1 MTFLGYSI
9 NKISVQLLTLIY
21 HKKNNLTMDNSKT
34 TNSDLNSKLLQFLR
48 IIGLVEGVSFLIIL
62 FVTMP
67 LKYIWEMTEPNKIV
81 GMAHGVLFIGY
92 CVLVVLVGFRFKW
105 KLLTIFWALLA
116 SIIPFGTFVAD
127 KKIFKEEQNG

>member
-1 MTFLGYSI
+1 M
-9 NKISVQLLTLIY
+9 N
-21 HKKNNLTMDNSKT
+21 NSKT

-48 IIGLVEGVSFLIIL
+48 IVGVVEGISFLVIL

-67 LKYIWEMTEPNKIV
+67 LKYKWNITEPNQIV

-92 CVLVVLVGFRFKW
+92 CILVLIVGFRFKW

-127 KKIFKEEQNG
+127 NKIFKKEQND